1 MFAESQKRVNGWH
14 GTMGLWDQRL
24 HAFVG
29 LRSACDGLSWGRAE
43 HQEQQQEEEWLAIPA
58 MTMSCPGPTTPILL
72 IQNFMN

>member
-1 MFAESQKRVNGWH
+1 MFGIYTTFSGFIVG
-14 GTMGLWDQRL
+14 MGVWDQRL
-24 HAFVG
+24 HVFVG

-72 IQNFMN
+72 IQNIIN